1 MKTTRISW
9 LALVA
14 GLCAAGAS
22 TGTAQ
27 QLTGEELEFFEG
39 KIRPIFIENCYKC
52 HSSQSE
58 KVKGGL
64 LLDTK
69 AAMLKGGD
77 TGPSLVPGNAE
88 RSLLIKA
95 VRYADP
101 NLQMPP
107 KTKLTDQQISDLEA
121 WVKMGAPDPRTGKQ
135 GGILKTDADREKA
148 KQHWSFLP
156 LKKPA
161 VPTPKA
167 NLKSW
172 IQNPVD
178 AFIFA
183 KLEEKKMMPAL
194 PANRWTLIRRAYF
207 DLIGMPPSPQEVEDF
222 LSDDSPDAFAKVV
235 DRLLA
240 SPQYGERWA
249 RYWLDIARYADT
261 KGGNVNQMREQLF
274 VYSYTYR
281 DYVINAFNDDLPY
294 NQFIMQQVAADQL
307 PQSDSKKALAGLGFL
322 SLSRQGNMQ
331 ETIDDRIDV
340 VTRGF
345 MGLSVYCARCHDHK
359 FDPIP
364 TADYYSL
371 YGVFASTVEPGDKP
385 IIDAPEQT
393 KEYKEYQQKLAVLE
407 REAEN
412 FRQT

>member
-161 VPTPKA
+161 VP
-167 NLKSW
+167 
-172 IQNPVD
+172 
-178 AFIFA
+178 
-183 KLEEKKMMPAL
+183 
-194 PANRWTLIRRAYF
+194 
-207 DLIGMPPSPQEVEDF
+207 
-222 LSDDSPDAFAKVV
+222 
-235 DRLLA
+235 
-240 SPQYGERWA
+240 
-249 RYWLDIARYADT
+249 
-261 KGGNVNQMREQLF
+261 
-274 VYSYTYR
+274 
-281 DYVINAFNDDLPY
+281 
-294 NQFIMQQVAADQL
+294 
-307 PQSDSKKALAGLGFL
+307 
-322 SLSRQGNMQ
+322 
-331 ETIDDRIDV
+331 
-340 VTRGF
+340 
-345 MGLSVYCARCHDHK
+345 
-359 FDPIP
+359 
-364 TADYYSL
+364 
-371 YGVFASTVEPGDKP
+371 
-385 IIDAPEQT
+385 
-393 KEYKEYQQKLAVLE
+393 
-407 REAEN
+407 
-412 FRQT
+412 